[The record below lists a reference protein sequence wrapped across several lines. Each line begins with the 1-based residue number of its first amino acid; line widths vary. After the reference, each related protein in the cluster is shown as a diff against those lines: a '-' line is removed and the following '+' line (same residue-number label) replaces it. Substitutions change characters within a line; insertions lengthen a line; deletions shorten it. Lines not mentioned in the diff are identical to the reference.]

1 MIRSAIPEDWDS
13 VWLIIGPTIRAGETY
28 SIDRDINEADA
39 RAYWMGSDRET
50 FVLEEGGHVLG
61 TYFLRANA
69 SGGAAHVA
77 NCGYMTT
84 AAAQGRGVARRMCEH
99 SLSHAKAR
107 GYRAIQFNFVV
118 SSNERAIGLWESLG
132 FEVVGR
138 LPLAF
143 KHPAQG
149 YIDAFVMFRK
159 L

>member
-1 MIRSAIPEDWDS
+1 MIRSAIPEDWDA
-13 VWLIIGPTIRAGETY
+13 VWSIIGPVIRAGETY
-28 SIDRDINEADA
+28 SIDRDISEADA
-39 RAYWMGSDRET
+39 REYWMGSDRET
-50 FVLEEGGHVLG
+50 FVLEEAGDALG
-61 TYFLRANA
+61 TYYMCANA
-69 SGGAAHVA
+69 SGGGDHVS
-77 NCGYMTT
+77 NCGYMTA

-143 KHPAQG
+143 KHPSQG
-149 YIDAFVMFRK
+149 YIDALIMYRT